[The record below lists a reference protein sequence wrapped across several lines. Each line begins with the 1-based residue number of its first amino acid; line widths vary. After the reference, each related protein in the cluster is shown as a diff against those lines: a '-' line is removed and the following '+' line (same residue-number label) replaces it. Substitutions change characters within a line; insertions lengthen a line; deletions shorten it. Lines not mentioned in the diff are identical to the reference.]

1 MHPHPGE
8 PLRRHGIT
16 DHRIRHENGIGRIGK
31 SRTLSYVSIPLFS
44 ANASNAAVI
53 CSRRLPPGAKY
64 ASIETVPAPSP
75 SEA

>member
-31 SRTLSYVSIPLFS
+31 KPHPIICIDTALLRKCVERRCHLF
-44 ANASNAAVI
+44 APA
-53 CSRRLPPGAKY
+53 PPGAKY